1 MKKRA
6 YGSKSLY
13 SNMQWDYDYL
23 IVGSGFG
30 GSVSALRLTQ
40 KGYTVL
46 VVEKG
51 KRWRPEQFPES
62 NWQLRKWL
70 WWPLLRFRGIFKI
83 TIMRH
88 VGILS
93 GVGVGGGSLMY
104 ANTLPRPRETFF
116 QSGSWAGIAPWKKE
130 LEPHY
135 AEAERMLGA
144 TENPGL
150 YDSDEA
156 LKRVAARYGKSG
168 QFEATKVAVF
178 FGEPEQEVSDP
189 YFGGE
194 GPRRSG
200 CNMCGGCMTG
210 CRYDAKNTLD
220 KNYLYLAERGGT
232 EVLAEH
238 KVVDVKP
245 LGYTKTKA
253 HSHALP
259 GSGGYLVTMKGASG
273 LIKKRTKLRARNVI
287 FAGGVLGT
295 VRLLLNLKRRS
306 LPALSN
312 QLGRQIRTNNES
324 LVLVHSRQKEK
335 DFSRG
340 VAIGSIFPPDE
351 DSHIEP
357 VRYASGSG
365 FWKLMGV
372 PMVHGGSVLARI
384 FKLLWHL
391 ISKPASWL
399 RIYVSRDFAKES
411 LILLFMQHLDS
422 TLRLKRGWIHLKSKV
437 SSGPAPSAAMPLA
450 RDLAH
455 VTSEEVDGDP
465 FVMATE
471 ALLGTPLTAH
481 ILGGCVIGRDASQGV
496 IDQDHKVFGY
506 ENLYVCDGS
515 AISAN
520 PGVNPALTITAL
532 TERAMAK
539 IPVKE

>member
-1 MKKRA
+1 
-6 YGSKSLY
+6 
-13 SNMQWDYDYL
+13 MQYDFDYI

-40 KGYTVL
+40 KGYKVL

-51 KRWRPEQFPES
+51 KRWLPHQFPES
-62 NWQLRKWL
+62 NWKLRKWL
-70 WWPLLRFRGIFKI
+70 WLPLFSFRGIFKI

-116 QSGSWAGIAPWKKE
+116 QSGSWAGITDWKSA
-130 LEPHY
+130 LEAHY

-156 LKRVAARYGKSG
+156 LRSVAARFGKSD
-168 QFEATKVAVF
+168 QYEATRVAVF

-189 YFGGE
+189 FFDGE

-210 CRYDAKNTLD
+210 CRYNAKNTLD
-220 KNYLYLAERGGT
+220 KNYLYLAEKGGA
-232 EVLAEH
+232 EVLSETR
-238 KVVDVKP
+238 VVKVKP
-245 LGYTKTKA
+245 LMDSGSAKAEKGKEGSFGYR
-253 HSHALP
+253 
-259 GSGGYLVTMKGASG
+259 VTLKDSTR
-273 LIKKRTKLRARNVI
+273 LYKKRSRLLARNVI
-287 FAGGVLGT
+287 LAGGVLGT

-306 LPALSN
+306 LPGISD
-312 QLGRQIRTNNES
+312 QCGMQIRTNNES
-324 LVLVHSRQKEK
+324 LALVHSRKKDK
-335 DFSRG
+335 DFSKG

-372 PMVHGGSVLARI
+372 PMVYGKSVIGRI
-384 FKLLWHL
+384 LKLMWSF
-391 ISKPASWL
+391 ISRPLPWL
-399 RIYVSRDFAKES
+399 RVCFSRDFAKES
-411 LILLFMQHLDS
+411 VILLFMQHLDS
-422 TLRLKRGWIHLKSKV
+422 TLRLKRGLINLKSKV

-450 RDLAH
+450 RQLADA
-455 VTSEEVDGDP
+455 TSEEVDGNP
-465 FVMATE
+465 FVMVTE
-471 ALLGTPLTAH
+471 AVLGTPLTAH
-481 ILGGCVIGRDASQGV
+481 ILGGCVIGKDATGGV
-496 IDQDHKVFGY
+496 IDKNHKVFGY

-520 PGVNPALTITAL
+520 PGVNPALTITAM
-532 TERAMAK
+532 TERAMSN
-539 IPVKE
+539 IPIKE